1 MGWRGLW
8 PPRSAT
14 EPDSYGHHS
23 EGLWASEHPQSFA
36 VLLSAAV
43 KQAVGVALFGPAVKQ
58 AIGVAE
64 QVLQHG

>member
-8 PPRSAT
+8 QPRSAT

-23 EGLWASEHPQSFA
+23 EGLWVSEHPQSFA
-36 VLLSAAV
+36 VLFGAAV
-43 KQAVGVALFGPAVKQ
+43 AVLFGAAVKQ

-64 QVLQHG
+64 QMSQHG